1 MCTGLTNGLAP
12 KTLIIPFPFS
22 IIAGKQYFTS
32 AYKAADVFTIN
43 DLNEICAQSAT
54 AHIQKGGDVFTWRN
68 YLGQKYSDLPGVC
81 KLHDFLVVK
90 TNIGEVV
97 MKVREWCFSGEWKRS
112 PLRNVNDD
120 VSPTLLST
128 YSETHVNDIPEGKMT
143 DMVTMYNRFIPLDRR
158 LGYLPPLAPTTSNC
172 STAVHATN
180 ATALGK
186 ESSTASSQS
195 HLQSG
200 TSLSKRARKQS
211 KCSVE
216 G

>member
-1 MCTGLTNGLAP
+1 MELVSSGRVDYIRVSFMLAGHTKFAP
-12 KTLIIPFPFS
+12 DRLFS
-22 IIAGKQYFTS
+22 AIGS

-43 DLNEICAQSAT
+43 DLNEICVQSAT
-54 AHIQKGGDVFTWRN
+54 AHIENGGDVFTWRN
-68 YLGQKYSDLPGVC
+68 YLGLKYSDLPGVR

-90 TNIGEVV
+90 TNTGEVV
-97 MKVREWCFSGEWKRS
+97 MKVCEWCFSGEWKRS
-112 PLRNVNDD
+112 PLQIVNDD

-128 YSETHVNDIPEGKMT
+128 YSGTHAHDIPEGKMT

-158 LGYLPPLAPTTSNC
+158 PGYLPLLAPTTSNC

-186 ESSTASSQS
+186 ATSTASSQS

-200 TSLSKRARKQS
+200 TSLSK
-211 KCSVE
+211 
-216 G
+216 